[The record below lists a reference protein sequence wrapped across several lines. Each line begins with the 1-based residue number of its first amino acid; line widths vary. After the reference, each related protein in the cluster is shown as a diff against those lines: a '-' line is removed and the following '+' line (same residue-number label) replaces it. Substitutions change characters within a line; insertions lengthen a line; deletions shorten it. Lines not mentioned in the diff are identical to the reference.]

1 MENLF
6 EAQKGTVLEMV
17 NEIWLKGE
25 FICPTNSPVAEGEE
39 VLRELTP
46 YEKAIYMAKAQA
58 ADSHNELVRGSHN
71 LSDLINAKD
80 AYEILDKI
88 FWASVCKQ
96 LIADHIEHNNI
107 GVRQNWQLV
116 TFDEPYPDMLMEVV
130 RKLVEGL

>member
-25 FICPTNSPVAEGEE
+25 FICPTSDPVAEGEE

-71 LSDLINAKD
+71 LSDLINAKNV
-80 AYEILDKI
+80 YEGLNQI
-88 FWASVCKQ
+88 FWASVYEQ
-96 LIADHIEHNNI
+96 LRADHFEHNNI

-116 TFDEPYPDMLMEVV
+116 AFD
-130 RKLVEGL
+130 